1 MVQGETPWLES
12 RADLLHVTQDPS
24 YLPMCMYLS
33 SQVTLNSLI
42 VLYVV
47 NSYTCDMVVLLVPC
61 TTSSSGCTWA
71 LDNKGC

>member
-1 MVQGETPWLES
+1 
-12 RADLLHVTQDPS
+12 
-24 YLPMCMYLS
+24 MCMYLS

-71 LDNKGC
+71 LDNKGAKQQCIMSGIYSSLKSGVGR